1 MIRSLWSA
9 ATGMQAQT
17 LNIDVISNNLA
28 NVATTGFKKS
38 RADFQDLLYQNLRSP
53 GVSSSADTQVPTGI
67 QVGTGV
73 RPAAT
78 QKMFTQ
84 GEFENTQNELDMA
97 IEGDGFFQVL
107 QPNGE
112 TAYTRAGAFKLD
124 NEGRVVTSD
133 GFPMEPELTV
143 PDDAVGISIG
153 IDGTVS
159 VLLAGE
165 TEPTEIGNIELAE
178 FINPAGLKSIGRNLF
193 TPTGASG
200 DATTG
205 TPGEDAFGN
214 IAQGYLESSNVSVV
228 DEMVNMIVAQRAYET
243 NSKTIQASD
252 EMLQTANNLRR

>member
-1 MIRSLWSA
+1 MIKSLWSA

-17 LNIDVISNNLA
+17 MNIDVISNNLA

-38 RADFQDLLYQNLRSP
+38 RADFQDLLYQTLRSP
-53 GVSSSADTQVPTGI
+53 GVASSADTQVPTGI

-73 RPAAT
+73 RPAAV

-84 GEFENTQNELDMA
+84 GEFVHTQNELDMA
-97 IEGDGFFQVL
+97 IEGDGFFQVI
-107 QPNGE
+107 QPSGE
-112 TAYTRAGAFKLD
+112 TAYSRAGSFKLD

-133 GFPMEPELTV
+133 GFAMEPELTI
-143 PDDAVGISIG
+143 PADSLAISVG

-165 TEPTEIGNIELAE
+165 NQPTEIGNIELAQ
-178 FINPAGLKSIGRNLF
+178 FVNPAGLRSVGRNLF
-193 TPTGASG
+193 MPSAASG

-205 TPGEDAFGN
+205 TPGTDAFGN

-252 EMLQTANNLRR
+252 EMLQTATNLRR

>member
-28 NVATTGFKKS
+28 NVATSGFKKS

-84 GEFENTQNELDMA
+84 GEFEHTQNELDMA

-112 TAYTRAGAFKLD
+112 TAYTRAGSFKLD

-143 PDDAVGISIG
+143 PADAVAISIG

-165 TEPTEIGNIELAE
+165 TEPTEIGNVELAQ
-178 FINPAGLKSIGRNLF
+178 FINPAGLRSVGRYLF
-193 TPTGASG
+193 LPTGASG

-205 TPGEDAFGN
+205 TPGEEAFGN

-243 NSKTIQASD
+243 NSKTIQTSD
-252 EMLQTANNLRR
+252 EMLQTAANLKR

>member
-28 NVATTGFKKS
+28 NVSTSGFKKS
-38 RADFQDLLYQNLRSP
+38 RADFQDLLYQTLRSP

-67 QVGTGV
+67 QVGHGV

-84 GEFENTQNELDMA
+84 GEFQTTENELDMA
-97 IEGDGFFQVL
+97 IEGDGFFQIV

-112 TAYTRAGAFKLD
+112 TAYTRAGSFKID
-124 NEGRVVTSD
+124 SDGRVVTSD
-133 GFPMEPELTV
+133 GFPMEPEITI
-143 PDDAVGISIG
+143 PTDAISLSIG
-153 IDGTVS
+153 TDGTVS
-159 VLLAGE
+159 VLLANE
-165 TEPTEIGNIELAE
+165 TEGTEIGQIELAD
-178 FINPAGLKSIGRNLF
+178 FTNPAGLKSIGRNLYL
-193 TPTGASG
+193 PTASSG
-200 DATTG
+200 DATVG
-205 TPGEDAFGN
+205 TPGEDGYGT
-214 IAQGYLESSNVSVV
+214 IAQGYLELSNVSVV

-252 EMLQTANNLRR
+252 EMLQTATNLRR